1 MSRSAAPPK
10 KAAAQERHK
19 GRSERSTITPLAP
32 LRDSARRGRA
42 LSIRVMLVDEHR
54 MLREALRAVL
64 ERAGNIVVVAETDN
78 GIAALGLA
86 REFAPDVVVMDIG
99 LVGMSGIE
107 TSRRMLAQNPG
118 IRVLALSAFADQRM
132 VLQMLEAGASGYVGK
147 SAGSE
152 ELLRGI
158 RAVAQGETYLHAE
171 AAAAIVDSLRK
182 QLPPGMHSEA
192 LGRREREVLQLL
204 ASGKTSAQIAEALHI
219 ATGTVEVHR
228 RNIMRKLDLHKVAEL
243 TRYAIRE
250 GLTSV

>member
-1 MSRSAAPPK
+1 
-10 KAAAQERHK
+10 
-19 GRSERSTITPLAP
+19 
-32 LRDSARRGRA
+32 
-42 LSIRVMLVDEHR
+42 MLVDDHR
-54 MLREALRAVL
+54 MLREALRGIL
-64 ERAGNIVVVAETDN
+64 EKAGDIEVVAEADDGATA
-78 GIAALGLA
+78 IELA
-86 REFAPDVVVMDIG
+86 RTLVPDVVVMDIG

-107 TSRRMLAQNPG
+107 ATRRMLAENTG
-118 IRVLALSAFADQRM
+118 IKVLGLSTFADRRM
-132 VLQMLEAGASGYVGK
+132 VLQMLQAGARGYVVK

-158 RAVAQGETYLHAE
+158 RAVALGETYLYAE

-182 QLPPGMHSEA
+182 QSPPGMHSET

-228 RNIMRKLDLHKVAEL
+228 RNIMRKLDLHNVAEL

-250 GLTSV
+250 GLTSA

>member
-1 MSRSAAPPK
+1 MN
-10 KAAAQERHK
+10 
-19 GRSERSTITPLAP
+19 
-32 LRDSARRGRA
+32 
-42 LSIRVMLVDEHR
+42 IRLMLVDDHR
-54 MLREALRAVL
+54 MLREALRGIL
-64 ERAGNIVVVAETDN
+64 EKAGDIEVVAEADDGATA
-78 GIAALGLA
+78 IELA
-86 REFAPDVVVMDIG
+86 RALVPDVVVMDIG

-107 TSRRMLAQNPG
+107 ATRRMLAENAG
-118 IRVLALSAFADQRM
+118 IKVLGLSTFADRRM
-132 VLQMLEAGASGYVGK
+132 VLQMLQAGACGYVVK

-158 RAVAQGETYLHAE
+158 RAVALGETYLYAE

-182 QLPPGMHSEA
+182 QSPPGMHSET

-228 RNIMRKLDLHKVAEL
+228 RNIMRKLDLHNVAEL

-250 GLTSV
+250 GLTSA